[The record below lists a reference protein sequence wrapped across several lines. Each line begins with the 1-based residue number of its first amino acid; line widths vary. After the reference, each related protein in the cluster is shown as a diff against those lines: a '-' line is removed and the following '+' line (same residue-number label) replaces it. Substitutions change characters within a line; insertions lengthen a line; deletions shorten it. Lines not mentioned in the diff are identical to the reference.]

1 MFVARVFFQKN
12 SSTFVGNRGIYIVWV
27 RIECIR
33 NDNLAK
39 QNVLRVSRGKDLPAK
54 HSRKPVVSILSW
66 LFAFQSCAGHMHHF
80 ARSLLARYKWKQL
93 QSSNALSLHTH
104 SLSHTT
110 LTNKTHMKY
119 MVHKIEHNY
128 NQIWHGIKANKN
140 MVVNYNFTIS
150 SFGYFVKKPLKQIL
164 DLNVSLG
171 IVEKLT
177 HT

>member
-1 MFVARVFFQKN
+1 
-12 SSTFVGNRGIYIVWV
+12 
-27 RIECIR
+27 
-33 NDNLAK
+33 
-39 QNVLRVSRGKDLPAK
+39 
-54 HSRKPVVSILSW
+54 
-66 LFAFQSCAGHMHHF
+66 
-80 ARSLLARYKWKQL
+80 
-93 QSSNALSLHTH
+93 
-104 SLSHTT
+104 
-110 LTNKTHMKY
+110 MKY

-150 SFGYFVKKPLKQIL
+150 PFGYFVKKPLKQIL